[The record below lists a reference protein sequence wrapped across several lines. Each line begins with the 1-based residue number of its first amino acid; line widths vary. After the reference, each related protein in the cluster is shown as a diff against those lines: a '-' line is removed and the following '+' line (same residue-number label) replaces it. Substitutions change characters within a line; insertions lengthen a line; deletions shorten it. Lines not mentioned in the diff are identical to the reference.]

1 MHEALDTV
9 LDVPD
14 DTRDVQ
20 DADDGD
26 DDGDDDDNDD
36 EHDDEVREEPAASTM
51 RQHVDKSG
59 HTQRGSHLG
68 RESRRHGCKMV
79 SFM

>member
-1 MHEALDTV
+1 M

-26 DDGDDDDNDD
+26 DDDVDDDNND
-36 EHDDEVREEPAASTM
+36 EHNDEVREEPAASTT
-51 RQHVDKSG
+51 RHHVDKSG
-59 HTQRGSHLG
+59 HTPTR
-68 RESRRHGCKMV
+68 K
-79 SFM
+79 